1 MVLDGDKFVFQ
12 DRLHAMSISGGCII
26 DSDSQ
31 KAQIVDVAAK
41 LRELSASEQQAALR
55 AMLQALDIQEI
66 ARARRIVVH
75 RPKKRKQKRRA
86 GKSERKRQARRMLL
100 PPLPGPPARGRGDSA
115 AVALAESEIRMWGGS
130 AWGAE
135 NDGGAGERAR
145 RLQAQ
150 RTEAEAEV
158 EAQQRQQ
165 AALRILNTI
174 LRCANG
180 EDPRALRNARE
191 LEALDA
197 DTQGYSFTG
206 PEAAEL
212 ELECAK
218 RAEEARASAC
228 SRRYTLEKALA
239 STGLPAFSTDDFG
252 SAVPLLFPQHQELGE
267 GRRQGVPLA
276 VASVLTYLQE
286 ANAGSLAKIL
296 LANSPPPREWGVGAH
311 AATQG
316 AV

>member
-1 MVLDGDKFVFQ
+1 
-12 DRLHAMSISGGCII
+12 
-26 DSDSQ
+26 
-31 KAQIVDVAAK
+31 
-41 LRELSASEQQAALR
+41 
-55 AMLQALDIQEI
+55 
-66 ARARRIVVH
+66 
-75 RPKKRKQKRRA
+75 
-86 GKSERKRQARRMLL
+86 
-100 PPLPGPPARGRGDSA
+100 
-115 AVALAESEIRMWGGS
+115 MWGGS

-135 NDGGAGERAR
+135 TDGGAGERAR

-165 AALRILNTI
+165 AALRILNTV

-180 EDPRALRNARE
+180 GGPRALLNARE

-212 ELECAK
+212 DLECAK

-228 SRRYTLEKALA
+228 SRRHTLQKALA
-239 STGLPAFSTDDFG
+239 STGLPAFSTGDFE

-267 GRRQGVPLA
+267 GRQRVPLA
-276 VASVLTYLQE
+276 VVSVLTYLHPGGE
-286 ANAGSLAKIL
+286 CRW
-296 LANSPPPREWGVGAH
+296 PR
-311 AATQG
+311 
-316 AV
+316 